1 MHVNVFFP
9 GDAIARKLDE
19 ALGNHYLPDEGLY
32 KSSCKCFDEGLAQ
45 KVPTPF
51 IKIGSSLKGW
61 ENKKIKN
68 KVVMESAHYY
78 SSMK

>member
-1 MHVNVFFP
+1 MHVNGFFP

-32 KSSCKCFDEGLAQ
+32 KSSCKCSDEELAQ

-51 IKIGSSLKGW
+51 MKTGSSLKG
-61 ENKKIKN
+61 
-68 KVVMESAHYY
+68 
-78 SSMK
+78 